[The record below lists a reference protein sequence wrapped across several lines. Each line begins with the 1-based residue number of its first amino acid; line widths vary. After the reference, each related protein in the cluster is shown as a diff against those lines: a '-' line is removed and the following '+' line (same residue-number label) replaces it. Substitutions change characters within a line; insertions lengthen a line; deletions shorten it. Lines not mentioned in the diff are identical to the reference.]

1 MHLRKYC
8 LVVLSY
14 LLCCVPGVM
23 AQDQSA
29 PRPSQNTIRQW
40 QSRKYG
46 MFIHFGL
53 FSALGGVWNGKEY
66 SGNYS
71 EQIQSDAHI
80 PEKEYAALA
89 AQFNPRQWDADAIV
103 KLAEEAG
110 MKFIVLTAKHHDGFN
125 MFGTKQSSYN
135 VVDATPYKRDI
146 VKSLADACKR
156 HGMPFGVYYSTI
168 DWHWGDIPS
177 EKNDNPISPAHE
189 EFNVAQL
196 RELLANYGALSE
208 IWFDMGHPT
217 PLQSRHFAETVH
229 RLQPECMI
237 SGRIWNSEGDFSET
251 GDDDIPDYITDEPW
265 EAPASIFSET
275 WGYRSWQKQVPVNEK
290 IQEHI
295 LRLVKVTSRGGN
307 YLLNIGP
314 KGDGSVVEYEA
325 EVLRGTG
332 QWLRRNGEAIYDTSP
347 QPFRK
352 LDFGYA
358 TVKGDHLYLFVEH
371 LPADGLLRLPG
382 IENRIREAHWLNTDT
397 GGELQVEDSAVV
409 LSGLPAK
416 EFLPVIDARV
426 EGDLKVQPAV
436 TQPDKS
442 DTIQLVP
449 AEAEKFF
456 NNNGEGYYDP
466 PTLRREKWHFAV
478 KRAGKYK
485 IDVTYKP
492 GPFSRVIDI
501 ELGNKLVK
509 ANLYGTEAQ
518 SATTAPIDLQPSNN
532 VTLSIA
538 PGSPAVR
545 GAKLDL
551 EITKVSITYAGR

>member
-1 MHLRKYC
+1 MKLA
-8 LVVLSY
+8 LIF
-14 LLCCVPGVM
+14 LLCCAPGAM
-23 AQDQSA
+23 AQNQSA
-29 PRPSQNTIRQW
+29 ARPSQNTIRQW

-53 FSALGGVWNGKEY
+53 FSTLGGVWKGKEY

-80 PEKEYAALA
+80 PQNEYAALA
-89 AQFNPRQWDADAIV
+89 ATFNPAKWDAEAIV
-103 KLAEEAG
+103 GLAQEAG
-110 MKFIVLTAKHHDGFN
+110 MKFIVLTSKHHDGFN

-135 VVDATPYKRDI
+135 AVDATPYKRDI
-146 VKSLADACKR
+146 VKSLADACRR

-177 EKNDNPISPAHE
+177 EKNDNPLSPAHE
-189 EFNVAQL
+189 QFNVAQL
-196 RELLANYGALSE
+196 RELLSNYGALSE

-217 PLQSRHFAETVH
+217 ALQSRHFAETVH

-237 SGRIWNSEGDFSET
+237 AGRIWNSEGDFSET
-251 GDDDIPDYITDEPW
+251 GDDDIPDYIADEPW

-275 WGYRSWQKQVPVNEK
+275 WGYRSWQKRVPVDEK

-314 KGDGSVVEYEA
+314 KGDGSVVDYEA

-332 QWLRRNGEAIYDTSP
+332 KWLKRNGEAIYGTAP

-358 TVKGDHLYLFVEH
+358 TVKGDRLYLFVERV
-371 LPADGLLRLPG
+371 PADGRLRLPG
-382 IENRIREAHWLNTDT
+382 MENPIREPRWLNTEN
-397 GGELQVEDSAVV
+397 GGKLAVEGGAIVVSA
-409 LSGLPAK
+409 LPSK
-416 EFLPVIDARV
+416 EFLPVMSVRFDGELR
-426 EGDLKVQPAV
+426 VQPAAA
-436 TQPDKS
+436 QPDES
-442 DTIQLVP
+442 DTIRLAP
-449 AEAEKFF
+449 EDAEKFF
-456 NNNGEGYYDP
+456 NHNGEGYYDSA
-466 PTLRREKWHFAV
+466 TLRSEKWHFAV
-478 KRAGKYK
+478 KRAGEYK
-485 IDVTYKP
+485 IEVAYKP

-501 ELGNKLVK
+501 EVDGKLIK
-509 ANLYGTEAQ
+509 ANLYGTEGQ
-518 SATTAPIDLQPSNN
+518 LATAGPIELQPSKD
-532 VTLSIA
+532 VTFSIA
-538 PGSPAVR
+538 PGSPAAR

-551 EITKVSITYAGR
+551 EITKVSITYAKP